1 MQAALALVQEV
12 KHGTTRGGEAVV
24 ESDAA
29 FRDIGL
35 AVERLAGGVTTIE
48 STAEVV
54 TRAVDQAATA
64 IGALTSTAERSA
76 ETAGEVSALADSAGH
91 LVLERE
97 AGIQV
102 VDVDCAAAAAR

>member
-54 TRAVDQAATA
+54 TRAVDQAATPSA
-64 IGALTSTAERSA
+64 PSPAGGAERR
-76 ETAGEVSALADSAGH
+76 D
-91 LVLERE
+91 R
-97 AGIQV
+97 
-102 VDVDCAAAAAR
+102 R

>member
-12 KHGTTRGGEAVV
+12 AHGTTRGAEAVV

-64 IGALTSTAERSA
+64 IGALTGRRSGA
-76 ETAGEVSALADSAGH
+76 PRPQVKSRRWRTQPVISYSNGRPVSRSWT
-91 LVLERE
+91 
-97 AGIQV
+97 
-102 VDVDCAAAAAR
+102 